1 MKKRNYKIAKLEKER
16 FSIITKDLD
25 HCIICKKQKDNLH
38 EVFFGKNR
46 QLSMKWGCVI
56 PLCYTHHIIIHSN
69 HVLDLTWKIKMQ
81 EAFEKTYNDDFI
93 SIFGKN
99 YK

>member
-1 MKKRNYKIAKLEKER
+1 MKKKSYKITKLENNR
-16 FSIITKDLD
+16 YSILTEDLE
-25 HCIICKKQKDNLH
+25 HCIMCGKPKDNLH

-56 PLCYTHHIIIHSN
+56 PLCYTCHIMIHNN
-69 HVLDLTWKIKMQ
+69 HAIDLTWKIKMQ
-81 EAFEKTYNDDFI
+81 EVFESIYNDDFI
-93 SIFGKN
+93 KIFGKN

>member
-1 MKKRNYKIAKLEKER
+1 MKKKSYKITKLENNRYSILTEDLER
-16 FSIITKDLD
+16 
-25 HCIICKKQKDNLH
+25 CIMCGKPKDNLH

-56 PLCYTHHIIIHSN
+56 PLCYTHHIMIHNN
-69 HVLDLTWKIKMQ
+69 HAIDLTWKIKTQ
-81 EAFEKTYNDDFI
+81 EAFESVYNDDFI
-93 SIFGKN
+93 KIFGKN

>member
-1 MKKRNYKIAKLEKER
+1 MKKKSYKITKLENNR
-16 FSIITKDLD
+16 YSILTEDLE
-25 HCIICKKQKDNLH
+25 HCIMCGKPKDNLH

-56 PLCYTHHIIIHSN
+56 PLCYTCHIMIHNN
-69 HVLDLTWKIKMQ
+69 HTIDLTWKIKMQ
-81 EAFEKTYNDDFI
+81 EAFESVYNDDFI
-93 SIFGKN
+93 KIFGKS